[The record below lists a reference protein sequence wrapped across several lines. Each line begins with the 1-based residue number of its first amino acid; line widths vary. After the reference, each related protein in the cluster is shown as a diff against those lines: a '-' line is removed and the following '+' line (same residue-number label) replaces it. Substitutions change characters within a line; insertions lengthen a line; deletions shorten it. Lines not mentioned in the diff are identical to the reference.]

1 MNSVVVFLFLSFCCF
16 HGRRQGPDDVLFRF
30 LVRCWRGNRTSHE
43 AVVSCNPFTPIEFVF
58 YLTDHFFSPP
68 LLLSAGPKKYVRF
81 VACSILLTQRN
92 TCITGGPFWF
102 FFFFFCLLVF
112 SLPPSLKLFPTLPR
126 ITCLFSHVFFFFFP
140 PSSLF
145 AFFVFFVVVVAVAV
159 FIVGRRRSGMID
171 RVWSVSQSLDL
182 RIQPQQQQK
191 RSRCMEID

>member
-140 PSSLF
+140 SFFALCVFRLF
-145 AFFVFFVVVVAVAV
+145 
-159 FIVGRRRSGMID
+159 RRRRRRRRLHRWKEKEWNDRSGL
-171 RVWSVSQSLDL
+171 VSQSVVGFAHPTATTTKTLSMHGD
-182 RIQPQQQQK
+182 
-191 RSRCMEID
+191 

>member
-102 FFFFFCLLVF
+102 FFFFSVSWCFLSPHLSSCFLRCLG
-112 SLPPSLKLFPTLPR
+112 
-126 ITCLFSHVFFFFFP
+126 SHVCFLTFFFFFFSLLLRSLRFSSFSSSSSP
-140 PSSLF
+140 SPSS
-145 AFFVFFVVVVAVAV
+145 
-159 FIVGRRRSGMID
+159 
-171 RVWSVSQSLDL
+171 SL
-182 RIQPQQQQK
+182 
-191 RSRCMEID
+191 EGEGVE